1 MEGFTAHR
9 LTIDCE
15 GLSPVL
21 LREHKGAALRGA
33 LYQTLRARFCTVQ
46 EAESCAACPLWQ
58 VCPVCTLVST
68 LAPENRLGRDA
79 ARPYTI
85 QPPLDGGKG
94 LYAAGETFRF
104 GLTLYADA
112 MRLFPYVVMALRGLE
127 DAGLGRRG
135 EENGWR
141 RGALRLR
148 QAWVEHP
155 LTGERR
161 EVLRPGEARVSV
173 PDLPLTHAEVCRYV
187 ETLPPEGLVRV
198 DFLTPTRLTARG
210 QLVKPG
216 ELRFE
221 TLLGRLFDRIE
232 SLARSFAGTAP
243 VVDYRGLMVLAQGVE
258 TVEDATQWIDLAS
271 YSARQGRCTP
281 IGGLVGS
288 VLFRCGDWRPFYPW
302 LAWGQFTHVGKD
314 AVKGNGWYRMAPERG
329 EEGRH
334 GGRHSGTHH

>member
-1 MEGFTAHR
+1 MDGFTAHR
-9 LTIDCE
+9 LTIECE
-15 GLSPVL
+15 VLAPVL

-33 LYQTLRARFCTVQ
+33 LYQTLRSRFCTVQ
-46 EAESCAACPLWQ
+46 EAAECAVCPLWQ

-94 LYAAGETFRF
+94 LYAARETFGF

-112 MRLFPYVVMALRGLE
+112 MCLFPYVVMALRGLE
-127 DAGLGRRG
+127 ESGLGRRG

-148 QAWVEHP
+148 QAWAEHP

-161 EVLRPGEARVSV
+161 EVLRPGDARVSV
-173 PDLPLTHAEVCRYV
+173 PDLPLTHEQVCRYAN
-187 ETLPPEGLVRV
+187 TLPPEGLVWV
-198 DFLTPTRLTARG
+198 DFRTPTRLTARG

-216 ELRFE
+216 TLRFE

-232 SLARSFAGTAP
+232 SLARSFGGGTPAL
-243 VVDYRGLMVLAQGVE
+243 DYRGLVAQAQGVE
-258 TVEDATQWIDLAS
+258 TVDDATHWVDLAS
-271 YSARQGRCTP
+271 FSARQGRSTP
-281 IGGLVGS
+281 IGGLVGKS
-288 VLFRCGDWRPFYPW
+288 LFHCADWRPFYPW
-302 LAWGQFTHVGKD
+302 LVWGQFTHVGKD
-314 AVKGNGWYRMAPERG
+314 AVKGNGWYHMAPLQG
-329 EEGRH
+329 
-334 GGRHSGTHH
+334 